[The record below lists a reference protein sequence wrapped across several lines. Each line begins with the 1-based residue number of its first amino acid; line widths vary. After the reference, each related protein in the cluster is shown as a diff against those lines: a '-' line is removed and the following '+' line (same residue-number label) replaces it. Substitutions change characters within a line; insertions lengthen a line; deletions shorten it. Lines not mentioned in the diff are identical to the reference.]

1 MSKKE
6 FPDYTIGIDLGTNS
20 VGWAAIND
28 DYKLLRL
35 CGKDAWGALLADSAE
50 SAESRRLMRCARR
63 RYARRRER
71 IKLLREL
78 FAPLIAPIDENFF
91 IRLDESSLRV
101 GDGEFF
107 RKNHYNIFDGDYT
120 DRDYFRGEN
129 TRTVYHLR
137 KMLAETDEK
146 ADIRL
151 VYLAVHHMVKYRG
164 HFLLEGRAFS
174 KEGNMLSE
182 VMSDLFDLL
191 GDTYGRQIAYGAV
204 AEEFLAVLQNK
215 SVSEDW
221 RVDGRLCV
229 SRSLGDFW
237 CCDGMYDDP
246 DVSVK
251 ELHNDACAIVLG
263 CDGLWDYI
271 DPGVVANVVRGI
283 HDPVRA
289 AKLIQDYAFA
299 CGSHDSISVIV
310 ISIALPQPITEQ

>member
-164 HFLLEGRAFS
+164 HFLLEGRAFA
-174 KEGNMLSE
+174 KEGSMLSE
-182 VMSDLFDLL
+182 AMSDPLICWVTLTGGRSHMVPSRMNFLPSCKTRAFRVRL
-191 GDTYGRQIAYGAV
+191 GVTGRRRCLRRTASKNMQ
-204 AEEFLAVLQNK
+204 K
-215 SVSEDW
+215 S
-221 RVDGRLCV
+221 
-229 SRSLGDFW
+229 SRAPCSATKFRSRTSSPPL
-237 CCDGMYDDP
+237 P
-246 DVSVK
+246 T
-251 ELHNDACAIVLG
+251 ER
-263 CDGLWDYI
+263 
-271 DPGVVANVVRGI
+271 RGI
-283 HDPVRA
+283 SRP
-289 AKLIQDYAFA
+289 
-299 CGSHDSISVIV
+299 
-310 ISIALPQPITEQ
+310 